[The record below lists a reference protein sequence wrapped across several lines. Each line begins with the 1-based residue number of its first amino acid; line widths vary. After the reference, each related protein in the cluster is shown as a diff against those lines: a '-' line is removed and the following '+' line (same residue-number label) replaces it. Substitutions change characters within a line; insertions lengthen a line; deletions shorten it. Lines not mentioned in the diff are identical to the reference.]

1 MIDFDEN
8 TNCSECKNKCVVH
21 FMEPGELELV
31 NQNKSEI
38 YYSPGQVITKQS
50 SFTSNIVFISS
61 GLVKIVKEGK
71 GGKNT
76 IVKITGEN
84 SFLALPLHEN
94 QKKYPFTSIALTEVR
109 ICEINESAI
118 HQSIATNQKL
128 YDHLLDAYYDDQLFL
143 MNRLHLINT
152 RNNHGKLSASLF
164 YLNTFNRNDFS
175 IFEYVTRKDIAEL
188 SSISLESVNK
198 ILQEL
203 KNDRIIDI
211 NNKGIQINKLN
222 LIEKLSNIG

>member
-8 TNCSECKNKCVVH
+8 TNCKECKKNCVVN
-21 FMEPGELELV
+21 FIGSEAVDLV

-38 YYSPGQVITKQS
+38 NYSPGQVITKQS

-61 GLVKIVKEGK
+61 GLVKIAKEGK
-71 GGKNT
+71 AAKNT
-76 IVKITGEN
+76 IIKIAGEN

-94 QKKYPFTSIALTEVR
+94 QKKYPFTAIALTEVR

-118 HQSIATNQKL
+118 HQSISTNQKL
-128 YDHLLDAYYDDQLFL
+128 YDHLLDAYYDDQLFM
-143 MNRLHLINT
+143 MNRLHLLNT

-164 YLNTFNRNDFS
+164 YLNSFNTENFS

-198 ILQEL
+198 IIQEL

-211 NNKGIQINKLN
+211 NSKGIQINKIN
-222 LIEKLSNIG
+222 LIEKLSSLG